1 MGRTALS
8 ALVVAASL
16 AMADS
21 VSAASPEAEPELRVT
36 VRVDD
41 RAGVQGVY
49 LKFAKQRAAE
59 VFAMRG
65 VKLDWIDGLE
75 ANRLNVV
82 APYTVLIMT
91 EAPGSLK
98 AEMKRLGMDVMGQ
111 GAPLVGR
118 AYIYYD
124 RVLKLNP
131 IPPRDIITT
140 LGDVMAHEL
149 GHLMLPPGH
158 SNLGIMRA
166 DINMTSRRLET
177 FTDVEAAHIREHL
190 RRQMVTETK

>member
-124 RVLKLNP
+124 RVIKLNP
-131 IPPRDIITT
+131 VPPRDVITT
-140 LGDVMAHEL
+140 LGDVIAHEL
-149 GHLMLPPGH
+149 GHLLLPPGH
-158 SNLGIMRA
+158 SAVGIMRPS
-166 DINMTSRRLET
+166 INMTSRRLET
-177 FTDVEAAHIREHL
+177 FTDVQAAHIRDRLHPHS
-190 RRQMVTETK
+190 VTETK